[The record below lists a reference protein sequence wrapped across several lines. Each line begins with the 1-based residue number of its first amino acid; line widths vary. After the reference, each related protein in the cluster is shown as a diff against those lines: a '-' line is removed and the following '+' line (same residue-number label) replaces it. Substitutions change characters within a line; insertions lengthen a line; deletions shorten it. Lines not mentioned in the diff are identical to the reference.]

1 MKHLVHGLLFQE
13 NILIVIPTMQW
24 RLSCHV
30 WNGQVEQSK
39 KVTSS
44 EESLFKGFKAGK
56 NSASKDCAT
65 ENWCQET

>member
-1 MKHLVHGLLFQE
+1 
-13 NILIVIPTMQW
+13 MQW

-56 NSASKDCAT
+56 NSASKDCGK